1 MPGDWTD
8 DHRAIKAIIE
18 RQFGSLNW
26 RPGTSGDWAAFA
38 TDFHPEA
45 LLFAAARPAKAQ
57 TVATFIDRM
66 KGLAG
71 GPLQTFGE
79 RVLGTQIHVFGNIA
93 VALAGC
99 EITENGEKVT
109 RGVEAL
115 LLVKDDGAWRI
126 VAQNWDV
133 EREGVSLPRALAEQ
147 ERAGLSVP
155 PN

>member
-1 MPGDWTD
+1 
-8 DHRAIKAIIE
+8 
-18 RQFGSLNW
+18 
-26 RPGTSGDWAAFA
+26 
-38 TDFHPEA
+38 
-45 LLFAAARPAKAQ
+45 
-57 TVATFIDRM
+57 M

-71 GPLQTFGE
+71 GALQSFGE

-115 LLVKDDGAWRI
+115 LLVKDDSAWRV

-133 EREGVSLPRALAEQ
+133 ERDGVSLPSELTERG
-147 ERAGLSVP
+147 RAGFSVP

>member
-1 MPGDWTD
+1 MPGDRTD
-8 DHRAIKAIIE
+8 DHRAIEAIIE

-26 RPGTSGDWAAFA
+26 HPGTSGDWAAFA

-45 LLFAAARPAKAQ
+45 VLFPTARPAKVQ
-57 TVATFIDRM
+57 TVAAFIARM
-66 KGLAG
+66 KGLAE

-99 EITENGEKVT
+99 EIIENGEKVT

-115 LLVKDDGAWRI
+115 LLVKDDGVWRI
-126 VAQNWDV
+126 VAQNWDT
-133 EREGVSLPRALAEQ
+133 EREGLALPSELVSR
-147 ERAGLSVP
+147 R
-155 PN
+155 